1 MNILF
6 VDQFSELGGA
16 QRCLLD
22 LLPAIESRGWRAYVA
37 APGSGPLKDRVQS
50 LGMDYYA
57 LPEGEYT
64 SGRKGVWDAMR
75 FARTLPTTAAR
86 LRQLIR
92 EYSIDLVYVN
102 GPRLLPA
109 ACFAN
114 RPVVFHAHSVVTQ
127 RVAQFLET
135 VALRRA
141 AADIIAQSEYAAAPL
156 RPFVP
161 ADRMNVIY
169 NGVPDVTVGQASGL
183 RRPLRPERFR
193 DGPWRIGFI
202 GRIAPEKGALDFVR
216 AARIIAASRDN
227 VQFVVCGAPMF
238 SDIGYGLRVRTE
250 SRDLPVMFCGWQ
262 DDVSET
268 LRLLDLVVV
277 PSASYD
283 AAPRVIPEAFSASI
297 PVVAYPS
304 GGISELVDPS
314 AGLIVPEC
322 TPDSLALGI
331 GMLLDRPE
339 QLHEMGLSARRV
351 WAERFQ
357 VERYWEQVLEVL
369 QRVCP
374 GRGGTVGMQ
383 DRQGPRPSRRRREPG
398 HIQTAAR

>member
-22 LLPAIESRGWRAYVA
+22 LLPAIESRGWGAYVA
-37 APGSGPLKDRVQS
+37 APGSGPLMDGVQC
-50 LGMDYYA
+50 LGMDYCA

-75 FARTLPTTAAR
+75 FARTLPATAAR

-92 EYSIDLVYVN
+92 EHSIDLVFVN

-109 ACFAN
+109 ACFAK

-127 RVAQFLET
+127 RVARFLET
-135 VALRRA
+135 VALRSTA
-141 AADIIAQSEYAAAPL
+141 AEVIAASEYAAAPL
-156 RPFVP
+156 RRFVSTG
-161 ADRMNVIY
+161 RMHVIY
-169 NGVPDVTVGQASGL
+169 NGVPGCWAEAP
-183 RRPLRPERFR
+183 RRLKPAR
-193 DGPWRIGFI
+193 PWRIGFV

-216 AARIIAASRDN
+216 AARVIAASREN
-227 VQFVVCGAPMF
+227 VQFVVCGAPVF
-238 SDIGYGLRVRTE
+238 SDIGYSLQVKAE

-262 DDVSET
+262 DDVTET
-268 LRLLDLVVV
+268 LRSLDLVVV

-283 AAPRVIPEAFSASI
+283 AAPRVIPEAFSAGI
-297 PVVAYPS
+297 PVVAYSS
-304 GGISELVDPS
+304 GGIPELVDPS
-314 AGLIVPEC
+314 AGLIVPKC

-339 QLHEMGLSARRV
+339 QLREMGLSARRV

-383 DRQGPRPSRRRREPG
+383 DRQGPRPSRRRPEPG